1 MLQRAQK
8 DTIIEGLK
16 SDIDRARAIFLTNL
30 IGIPSNDAVKVRKEV
45 RDKGGK
51 IIVTRNTLFGR
62 AAKGTKVESMLADL
76 KGTNAV
82 AFAFE
87 DTAGVA
93 KILKDAGKELE
104 LIELKAGF
112 LGDKELSKA
121 DLNQLASLP
130 SRNEMLGTL
139 LATFMA
145 PVSAFAR
152 VLYAINEQKG
162 SGEEPAAE
170 AAPAEEAP
178 AEEKPAKEA
187 PAEEKKED

>member
-16 SDIDRARAIFLTNL
+16 SDIDKARAIFLTNL
-30 IGIPSNDAVKVRKEV
+30 IGIPSNDAVKVRKGV

-51 IIVTRNTLFGR
+51 IIVTRNSLFGI
-62 AAKGTKVESMLADL
+62 AAKGTKVEAMLADL

-93 KILKDAGKELE
+93 KVLKEAGKELE
-104 LIELKAGF
+104 LVELRAGF
-112 LGDKELSKA
+112 LGDKELTKA
-121 DLNQLASLP
+121 EVIELASLP

-152 VLYAINEQKG
+152 VLHAINEQKG

-170 AAPAEEAP
+170 EAP
-178 AEEKPAKEA
+178 AED
-187 PAEEKKED
+187 KKED

>member
-16 SDIDRARAIFLTNL
+16 GDIDKARAIFLTNL
-30 IGIPSNDAVKVRKEV
+30 IGIPSNDAVKVRKEI

-51 IIVTRNTLFGR
+51 IIVTRNSLFGL
-62 AAKGTKVESMLADL
+62 AAKGTKVEAMLADL

-87 DTAGVA
+87 DSAGVA
-93 KILKDAGKELE
+93 KVLKDAGKELE
-104 LIELKAGF
+104 LVELRAGF
-112 LGDKELSKA
+112 LGDKELTKA
-121 DLNQLASLP
+121 EVIELASLP
-130 SRNEMLGTL
+130 SRDEMLGTL

-152 VLYAINEQKG
+152 VLHAINEQKG

-178 AEEKPAKEA
+178 AEEAPVEEA
-187 PAEEKKED
+187 PAEDKKED

>member
-16 SDIDRARAIFLTNL
+16 GDIDKARAIFLTNL

-51 IIVTRNTLFGR
+51 IVVTRNSLFGI
-62 AAKGTKVESMLADL
+62 AAKGTKVEAMLTDL

-93 KILKDAGKELE
+93 KVLKDAGKELE
-104 LIELKAGF
+104 LVELRAGF
-112 LGDKELSKA
+112 LGDKELSK
-121 DLNQLASLP
+121 DEVNHLASLP

-178 AEEKPAKEA
+178 AED
-187 PAEEKKED
+187 KKED